1 MFQLELHVF
10 CTSDSQKLLGVVEN
24 RIKEVLSYYSKYF
37 DGSILDDIEI
47 GGGVT
52 EVGDVQEE
60 PASLPN

>member
-24 RIKEVLSYYSKYF
+24 RIKEVLSYYSNYF

-52 EVGDVQEE
+52 EVSGVQNNPE
-60 PASLPN
+60 SLPD